1 MKRILVEWFCF
12 DKAGQTCGR
21 CDDSFQ
27 AIKKTVEKMLPT
39 LAERDIVVD
48 LKAHLLDESRI
59 DHSNTVTINGK
70 DILHL
75 LNERADIFTYCRSC
89 TTITGKPAECRAFI
103 YKSIAYESV
112 PEEML
117 REAILQE
124 ASELP

>member
-1 MKRILVEWFCF
+1 MKKILVEWFCYH
-12 DKAGQTCGR
+12 KAGETCGR
-21 CDDSFQ
+21 CDESIQ
-27 AIKKTVEKMLPT
+27 VIKRTVEKMLPVLT
-39 LAERDIVVD
+39 ERDIVVE

-75 LNERADIFTYCRSC
+75 LNERDDIFTFCRSC
-89 TTITGKPAECRAFI
+89 TTITGRPTECRVFI
-103 YKSIAYESV
+103 YKSKAYESI

-124 ASELP
+124 ASALP

>member
-1 MKRILVEWFCF
+1 MNKILVEWFCYE
-12 DKAGQTCGR
+12 KAGETCGR

-27 AIKKTVEKMLPT
+27 VIKKTVEKMLPILT
-39 LAERDIVVD
+39 ERDIVVD

-70 DILHL
+70 DILEL
-75 LNERADIFTYCRSC
+75 LHERDDIFTFCRSC
-89 TTITGKPAECRAFI
+89 TALTGKPTECRAFI
-103 YKSIAYESV
+103 YKNKAYESI

-124 ASELP
+124 ASALP